1 MLKSETV
8 SHRKTKKWGR
18 AMLIKNRKRTVYR
31 GALSL
36 VFVFA
41 LSVLAVLSP
50 LVRAEESPKYTWKD
64 ITIPG
69 QGSVSES
76 RVSLDG
82 SKLFVLRKNLSGVGV
97 NLLVSADD
105 GASWSTFAAPEGANG
120 LLVSSDGSRLVVK
133 GKYGENAIYVSTDGG
148 RTWTKRNQFVADT
161 ARVLMSPDGFTLAM
175 CGSVTSHTDPI
186 SVSTD
191 GGDTWVPKGGECPD
205 YVFSGGKMTRRNSD
219 GTLRQS
225 TDYGMTWSIVRLFVD
240 RTSFSPNGKSV
251 FDGYYTSVDGGAN
264 WVMLPEYPINDI
276 RNVVLS
282 GISND
287 GKKIFATFDGT
298 PAVPVVVTTDGG
310 KTWQKWGDEAVSSAA
325 SISMSADGHKIL
337 AVSPDNNIYRLA
349 TLPTPPPVAPG
360 GTGSGIGGAAAP
372 AGSSSS
378 GISTTTTSSTSSKK
392 PEKSSKLAETGISV
406 QLIGGLAIVAVA
418 AGALVLRK
426 RL

>member
-1 MLKSETV
+1 
-8 SHRKTKKWGR
+8 
-18 AMLIKNRKRTVYR
+18 MLIKNGKRVVCR
-31 GALSL
+31 GMLSL

-41 LSVLAVLSP
+41 LSALAVLSP
-50 LVRAEESPKYTWKD
+50 LVRAEESPKYTWRD

-69 QGSVSES
+69 QGSISES

-97 NLLVSADD
+97 NLLISADD

-133 GKYGENAIYVSTDGG
+133 GKHGENAIYISTDGG

-161 ARVLMSPDGFTLAM
+161 ARVLMSPDGSTLAM
-175 CGSVTSHTDPI
+175 CGSVTSHTDPM

-191 GGDTWVPKGGECPD
+191 GGNTWVPKGGECPD

-225 TDYGMTWSIVRLFVD
+225 TDYGMTWSTIGYYIAHV
-240 RTSFSPNGKSV
+240 SFSPNSKGV
-251 FDGYYTSVDGGAN
+251 FDGFHTSVDGGAN
-264 WVMLPEYPINDI
+264 WIMLPEYPIDDI

-310 KTWQKWGDEAVSSAA
+310 ETWQKWGDEVVSSAA

-349 TLPTPPPVAPG
+349 TLPTPPPVVPG
-360 GTGSGIGGAAAP
+360 GTGSGAAGTVAP
-372 AGSSSS
+372 SSA
-378 GISTTTTSSTSSKK
+378 STSATPGQNPGKASGR
-392 PEKSSKLAETGISV
+392 LAETGTSTWMV
-406 QLIGGLAIVAVA
+406 GGLAVVAVA

>member
-1 MLKSETV
+1 
-8 SHRKTKKWGR
+8 
-18 AMLIKNRKRTVYR
+18 MLIKNRKRAVCI
-31 GALSL
+31 GMLSL
-36 VFVFA
+36 VFVLA
-41 LSVLAVLSP
+41 LSASAALSP
-50 LVRAEESPKYTWKD
+50 LVRAEESPKYTWRD

-69 QGSVSES
+69 QGNISES

-97 NLLVSADD
+97 NLLISADD
-105 GASWSTFAAPEGANG
+105 SASWSTFAAPEGANG

-133 GKYGENAIYVSTDGG
+133 GKHGENAIYVSTDGG

-161 ARVLMSPDGFTLAM
+161 ARVFMSPDGSTLAM
-175 CGSVTSHTDPI
+175 CGSVTSHTDPM

-191 GGDTWVPKGGECPD
+191 GGNTWVSKGGECPD
-205 YVFSGGKMTRRNSD
+205 YVFNGGKMARRSND
-219 GTLRQS
+219 GSLRQS
-225 TDYGMTWSIVRLFVD
+225 TDYGMTWSTIGHSVD
-240 RTSFSPNGKSV
+240 RVSFSPNSKGV
-251 FDGYYTSVDGGAN
+251 FDGSYTSVDGGAN
-264 WVMLPEYPINDI
+264 WVQTPEYPIDDI

-310 KTWQKWGDEAVSSAA
+310 ETWQKWGNETVSSAA

-349 TLPTPPPVAPG
+349 TLPTPPPVTPG
-360 GTGSGIGGAAAP
+360 GAGSGASGAAIP
-372 AGSSSS
+372 STGSSSS
-378 GISTTTTSSTSSKK
+378 GASTAATTSSTSSKK
-392 PEKSSKLAETGISV
+392 PEKTSNLAETGVSV
-406 QLIGGLAIVAVA
+406 WVIGGLAVIAVVAGGLA
-418 AGALVLRK
+418 LRK

>member
-1 MLKSETV
+1 
-8 SHRKTKKWGR
+8 
-18 AMLIKNRKRTVYR
+18 MLIKNRKRVVCR
-31 GALSL
+31 GMLSL

-41 LSVLAVLSP
+41 LSALAALSP
-50 LVRAEESPKYTWKD
+50 LVRAEESPKYTWRD

-69 QGSVSES
+69 QGNISES
-76 RVSLDG
+76 RVSLDS
-82 SKLFVLRKNLSGVGV
+82 SKLFVLRKNLSGIGV

-133 GKYGENAIYVSTDGG
+133 GKHGENAIYVSTDGG

-161 ARVLMSPDGFTLAM
+161 ARVLMSPDGSTLAM
-175 CGSVTSHTDPI
+175 CGSVTAHTDPM

-191 GGDTWVPKGGECPD
+191 GGNTWVPKGGECPD
-205 YVFSGGKMTRRNSD
+205 YVFNGGKMTRRNSD
-219 GTLRQS
+219 RTLRQS
-225 TDYGMTWSIVRLFVD
+225 TDYGMTWSIVRRFAD
-240 RTSFSPNGKSV
+240 RTSFSPNGKSL

-310 KTWQKWGDEAVSSAA
+310 ETWQKWGDEVVSSAA

-349 TLPTPPPVAPG
+349 TLPTPPPVTPG
-360 GTGSGIGGAAAP
+360 GAGSGASGAAAP
-372 AGSSSS
+372 STSSSSS
-378 GISTTTTSSTSSKK
+378 GISTATTSSSSTFNKK
-392 PEKSSKLAETGISV
+392 PEKPSRILAETGNSV
-406 QLIGGLAIVAVA
+406 WVVGGLAVVAVA
-418 AGALVLRK
+418 AGVLVLRK